1 MRNRPIQK
9 HVDIFDIFGN
19 LLINKI
25 VINNNRLDLI
35 FKSTWNSCQ
44 FDNMYG

>member
-9 HVDIFDIFGN
+9 YVDIFDIFGN
-19 LLINKI
+19 LLVNKI

-35 FKSTWNSCQ
+35 FKYTWNSCQ